1 MYIQTIYCNLPNHM
15 EKIFDPRYG
24 RLDSNNVNINDI
36 YTVTDKILPRGRNS
50 FKVLQELPI
59 ILVLMYQL
67 YKQNVHETVVTFLPA
82 ILNTITLEPC
92 LEFRV
97 MENFNKELFVDF
109 MGAQIK
115 TLAFLAYTIKTFS
128 GGLMEIIESHAKT
141 LVDGMFSLLRLC
153 LKESAHL
160 RKELL
165 VATRHIL
172 ATSLRIHFIPSIE
185 LLFDEDLLLGRGYTT
200 HESLRPLAYS
210 TLGDFIHHVR
220 QELKFDI
227 LVKAVHLFSK
237 NIHDETLPTAIQI
250 MSIRLLLN
258 LVDCIRIPRNDA
270 GTSNAPVTRREL
282 LVSMLRVFILKF
294 HTIAKIQM
302 PIIVQKWKIHQKNQ
316 TTADASIAQKDF
328 LTVEILPETISK
340 LTSIGFTP
348 PANLNI
354 AEYRLLIKSLISGIK
369 TITFGINYIDCGHLP
384 QPVAVMLPPQE
395 VQNFID
401 FFNWAIESFYLYR
414 INAGSAVNGKLPA
427 NPAVQ
432 REEKELLELFS
443 GLFLNMTSQNFQEV
457 FTATIGFLIE
467 KMIENQNLQVIIN
480 TFLSYRST
488 SPVFATVMVEHMVII
503 YTGLIELF

>member
-1 MYIQTIYCNLPNHM
+1 
-15 EKIFDPRYG
+15 
-24 RLDSNNVNINDI
+24 
-36 YTVTDKILPRGRNS
+36 
-50 FKVLQELPI
+50 
-59 ILVLMYQL
+59 MYQL
-67 YKQNVHETVVTFLPA
+67 YKQNVHENVVAFLPA
-82 ILNTITLEPC
+82 ILNTITLQPSAAH
-92 LEFRV
+92 RA
-97 MENFNKELFVDF
+97 MPNFNKELFVDF

-172 ATSLRIHFIPSIE
+172 ATNLRTHFIPSIE

-270 GTSNAPVTRREL
+270 GTSTLATSRREL
-282 LVSMLRVFILKF
+282 LSNMLRVFVLKF
-294 HTIAKIQM
+294 HTISKVQM
-302 PIIVQKWKIHQKNQ
+302 PIIVEKWKKFQANQ
-316 TTADASIAQKDF
+316 IILDSSLTPSKDF
-328 LTVEILPETISK
+328 LTVDILPETIAK

-348 PANLNI
+348 PASLNI
-354 AEYRLLIKSLISGIK
+354 AEYRLLIKSLISGVK

-384 QPVAVMLPPQE
+384 QPIAVMLPPNE

-401 FFNWAIESFYLYR
+401 FFIWSIESFYLYR
-414 INAGSAVNGKLPA
+414 INTFSGGNGKV
-427 NPAVQ
+427 NVSPAVQ

-443 GLFLNMTSQNFQEV
+443 GLFLNMTSQNFQEI
-457 FTATIGFLIE
+457 FTATIGLLIE

-488 SPVFATVMVEHMVII
+488 SPLFATVMVEYLLDRMEDIGAADVEKSNI
-503 YTGLIELF
+503 YLKLFKLIFGSVSMFALEVNTCFI